1 MSSITTLH
9 DWKEDQQAGPQSEK
23 RLFLTESQV
32 RAYPQFKDAST
43 EEIINIINSLHQ
55 LALITHELVSK
66 ELNEQAG
73 IPQAA

>member
-1 MSSITTLH
+1 MSSITTFH
-9 DWKEDQQAGPQSEK
+9 DWKEDQQAGSESEK

-32 RAYPQFKDAST
+32 RAYPQFKDASP

-55 LALITHELVSK
+55 LALITYELVSK

-73 IPQAA
+73 IPHAA